1 MYHILFALAQLTMNY
16 VSDNVIFLVIVQ
28 YKFTNFEVQAKTNEN
43 MTILIVLEQEH
54 CTQYKEIKNKE
65 LDKVHKLIKLKTL
78 EIYINILI
86 VNFNNKYIQ

>member
-1 MYHILFALAQLTMNY
+1 
-16 VSDNVIFLVIVQ
+16 
-28 YKFTNFEVQAKTNEN
+28 

-54 CTQYKEIKNKE
+54 CTQYTEIKNKE

-86 VNFNNKYIQ
+86 VN

>member
-86 VNFNNKYIQ
+86 VN

>member
-54 CTQYKEIKNKE
+54 CTQYTEIKNKE

-86 VNFNNKYIQ
+86 VN